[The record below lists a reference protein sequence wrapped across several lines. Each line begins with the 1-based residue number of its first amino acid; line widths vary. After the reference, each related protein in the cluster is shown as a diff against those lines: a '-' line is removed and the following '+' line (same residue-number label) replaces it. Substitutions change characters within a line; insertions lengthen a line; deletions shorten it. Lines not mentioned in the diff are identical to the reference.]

1 MQPEGRNKPTT
12 GVHVPTPHA
21 VLLCLQQA
29 FTTCTLKDLC
39 PEDKQK
45 VAQLVKQVRQEAPRA
60 SALLPVLCC
69 LHLGRVAPV
78 TATGG
83 GARQGEPAAEGSSV
97 NGGCP
102 MHLYL
107 VCVPSVASTN
117 SSRTCT
123 PLQEATAAEEKLR
136 QIQECNK
143 EAVKENCR

>member
-1 MQPEGRNKPTT
+1 M
-12 GVHVPTPHA
+12 PTPHA